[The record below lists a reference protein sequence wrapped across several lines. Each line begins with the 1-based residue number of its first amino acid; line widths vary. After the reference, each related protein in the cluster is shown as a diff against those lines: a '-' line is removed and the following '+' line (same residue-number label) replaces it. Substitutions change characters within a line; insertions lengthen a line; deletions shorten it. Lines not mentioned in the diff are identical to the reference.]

1 MKKWTSLAF
10 LLCLAAIT
18 YGEVKLPAIF
28 GDNMVIQQ
36 KSKVAVWGWADA
48 GEKVE
53 VKGSWMWFGT
63 SVKADKDGKWR
74 VKIDTPSADGKP
86 LTLTIKGSNTIT
98 LSNVLA
104 GEVWVCSG
112 QSNMEFTFAMLRL
125 GDAIKDENNDNIRLF
140 TVQKKISAVP
150 LDDCAGTWELTRPGA
165 LMNFS
170 AVAYYFGKELY
181 SNLNVPIGLINTSW
195 GGTPAESWTSE
206 EGLAPFAHYV
216 NTAKQY
222 QEFAKNPG
230 KLNEMITKA
239 VSEWEQK
246 IAAIDPGTQGNWQDP
261 QLDISDWKEMEQ
273 PTFWAGSDLEP
284 VDGIVWFRRVTN
296 LPPSWARNPMELH
309 LGPIDDIDTVWV
321 NGVKIGGTVGYNKE
335 RKYVIPTTAL
345 RVGPNVIAVRVVDT
359 GGEGGFNGSK
369 EQMRIGPVGADV
381 KTCATLAGAW
391 KYKASLS
398 NQPLPGAP
406 NVDGG
411 FNANTPTSLFN
422 GMIQP
427 LVPYGIAGAIWYQ
440 GESNIGRS
448 DEYAQLLP
456 AMISDWRRHWGI
468 GDFPFYWVQIAPYV
482 YSGSGNS
489 ESAYLREAQV
499 KALAAVKNGGM
510 ASTMD
515 IGEERD
521 IHPKNKVD
529 VGKRLALNALAKN
542 YNKKVAAFSGP
553 MYKLMKIEGQKIRL
567 SFDYTNGGL
576 VAREGQ
582 LSEFVIA
589 GEDKVFVPAQAVIE
603 GDTVV
608 VWSDQVTSPVA
619 VRYAWTNW
627 STGPLGNKEG
637 LPASS
642 FRTDDWK

>member
-1 MKKWTSLAF
+1 MRS
-10 LLCLAAIT
+10 AAT
-18 YGEVKLPAIF
+18 A
-28 GDNMVIQQ
+28 
-36 KSKVAVWGWADA
+36 
-48 GEKVE
+48 
-53 VKGSWMWFGT
+53 
-63 SVKADKDGKWR
+63 KADKDGKWQ
-74 VKIDTPSADGKP
+74 VKIDTPAADGTA
-86 LTLTIKGSNTIT
+86 LTLTIQGKNSIT
-98 LSNVLA
+98 FKNVLA

-112 QSNMEFTFAMLRL
+112 QSNMEFTFAMLRA
-125 GDAIKDENNDNIRLF
+125 GDSIKDENNDNIRLF

-150 LDDCAGTWELTRPGA
+150 LDDCAGTWQLTRPDV

-170 AVAYYFGKELY
+170 AVAYCFGKELY
-181 SNLNVPIGLINTSW
+181 TNLNVPIGLINTSW

-230 KLNEMITKA
+230 NLNEMLTKA

-261 QLDISDWKEMEQ
+261 QLDVSDWKEMEQ

-284 VDGIVWFRRVTN
+284 VDGIVWLRRVTN
-296 LPPSWARNPMELH
+296 LPPSWARNPMELN

-321 NGVKIGGTVGYNKE
+321 NGVKVGGTIGYNKE

-391 KYKASLS
+391 KYKASLA
-398 NQPLPGAP
+398 NQPIPGAP
-406 NVDGG
+406 NLDGG
-411 FNANTPTSLFN
+411 FNANTSTSLFN
-422 GMIQP
+422 GMLNP
-427 LVPYGIAGAIWYQ
+427 LIPYGIAGAIWYQ

-448 DEYAQLLP
+448 DEYAKLLP
-456 AMISDWRRHWGI
+456 AMISDWRKHWNI

-482 YSGSGNS
+482 YSGSGNN

-499 KALAAVKNGGM
+499 KALATVKNGGM

-521 IHPKNKVD
+521 IHPRNKVD

-542 YNKKVAAFSGP
+542 YNKKVAGFSGP

-589 GEDKVFVPAQAVIE
+589 GQDKVFVPAQAVIE

-608 VWSDQVTSPVA
+608 VWSDQVTAPVA